1 MENKKIP
8 GLTIAH
14 LALKA
19 TDFDKSYKFYTEGLG
34 MIPYISWGEGDGHV
48 QMLKFGSGAGIL
60 ELFAGGSDAEAELG
74 KYIHFAYA
82 CDDVDKAYETALAA
96 GAKPLTP
103 PKTVSLDSKPEKVT
117 LHIAFVYGPD
127 NEQIELPSLTL
138 AQMSG

>member
-19 TDFDKSYKFYTEGLG
+19 VDFDKSYKFYTEGLG
-34 MIPYISWGEGDGHV
+34 MTPYISWGEGDKHI

-74 KYIHFAYA
+74 KYIHFAYGVE
-82 CDDVDKAYETALAA
+82 DVDKAYETALAA
-96 GAKPLTP
+96 GARPLTP
-103 PKTVSLDSKPEKVT
+103 PKSVDLDSEPRKVT
-117 LHIAFVYGPD
+117 IRIAFVYGPD
-127 NEQIELPSLTL
+127 NEQIEFFKEIN
-138 AQMSG
+138 

>member
-34 MIPYISWGEGDGHV
+34 MIPYISWGEGDG
-48 QMLKFGSGAGIL
+48 IL

-74 KYIHFAYA
+74 KYIHFAYGV
-82 CDDVDKAYETALAA
+82 DDVDQAYETALAA

-103 PKTVSLDSKPEKVT
+103 PKTVPLDSKPEKVT
-117 LHIAFVYGPD
+117 LRIAFVYGPD
-127 NEQIELPSLTL
+127 NEQIEFFK
-138 AQMSG
+138 MI

>member
-48 QMLKFGSGAGIL
+48 QMLKFGAGAGIL

-74 KYIHFAYA
+74 KYVHFAYA

-96 GAKPLTP
+96 GDKPLTP

-127 NEQIELPSLTL
+127 NEQIEFF
-138 AQMSG
+138 QMI

>member
-1 MENKKIP
+1 
-8 GLTIAH
+8 
-14 LALKA
+14 
-19 TDFDKSYKFYTEGLG
+19 

-127 NEQIELPSLTL
+127 NEQIEFF
-138 AQMSG
+138 QMI